1 MKLVHIPR
9 VIEEEIKL
17 AVELLKNNEVVAIPT
32 ETVYGLAGNAYSE
45 EAIMK
50 IFEVKNRPY
59 FNPLIVHIKSI
70 FELPEIAKNISDI
83 AWKLA
88 HEFWPGPLTLVLEK
102 QDFISS
108 LITGGKSTVAVR
120 VPRHPVALQLLA
132 SIDFPLVAPSA
143 NPFNY
148 LSPTTAAHVQR
159 QLGDKIPLI
168 LDGGKCEKGV
178 ESTIIGFRQNKPVL
192 LRLGAISKEE
202 IEAVVGELSIQN
214 ESKQLPDSPGMLE
227 KHYSPR
233 TPIYVTPNVS
243 ELIKKNLNKRLG
255 TLMFQKRLFNKS
267 VIHNE
272 VLSNKGNLYEAA
284 SNLFE
289 ALHRLD
295 NMALDMI
302 ITEQFPDI
310 GLGKTINDRLQRAC
324 KLS

>member
-132 SIDFPLVAPSA
+132 
-143 NPFNY
+143 
-148 LSPTTAAHVQR
+148 
-159 QLGDKIPLI
+159 
-168 LDGGKCEKGV
+168 
-178 ESTIIGFRQNKPVL
+178 
-192 LRLGAISKEE
+192 
-202 IEAVVGELSIQN
+202 
-214 ESKQLPDSPGMLE
+214 
-227 KHYSPR
+227 
-233 TPIYVTPNVS
+233 
-243 ELIKKNLNKRLG
+243 
-255 TLMFQKRLFNKS
+255 
-267 VIHNE
+267 
-272 VLSNKGNLYEAA
+272 
-284 SNLFE
+284 
-289 ALHRLD
+289 
-295 NMALDMI
+295 
-302 ITEQFPDI
+302 
-310 GLGKTINDRLQRAC
+310 
-324 KLS
+324 